1 MRKATAL
8 ETPTDQQGRQARTL
22 RGLLMRLLEPPGDS
36 NEHPLSDVELSPRE
50 VKVLMTLGE
59 KGETIMSEL
68 ANTLH
73 VPLSTATRIIDRLNT
88 KKLVER
94 SRSDQDRRIVVV
106 RPSAK
111 GRSMHEGFRE
121 TQLVMAS
128 RMLEPLSGGEREI
141 LLELIA
147 KMVHGLTATPKH

>member
-1 MRKATAL
+1 MKAPGTTP
-8 ETPTDQQGRQARTL
+8 ETWRDQPGRQARTL
-22 RGLLMRLLEPPGDS
+22 QGLLVKLLEPPGVL

-59 KGETIMSEL
+59 KGETIMSDL
-68 ANTLH
+68 ANTLR

-88 KKLVER
+88 KQLVDR

-106 RPSAK
+106 RPSDK
-111 GRSMHEGFRE
+111 GRSMHEAFKE
-121 TQLVMAS
+121 TQLVMAG
-128 RMLEPLSGGEREI
+128 RMLEPLSSGEREI

-147 KMVHGLTATPKH
+147 KMVHGLTTTRK